1 MANSFIIILLSACL
15 ALVSGHC
22 PAQGVQNNK
31 QTSKESA
38 PFSGFKSFPG
48 SGTATADK
56 RDLPGK
62 QMIQNPILTDDTIK
76 VAGGGTKMLGKA
88 DFLQKV
94 WNYEVSPQQWK
105 FLGEKP
111 AIIDFYADW
120 CGPCK
125 IAAPILEEVS
135 FEFAGQIDVYKIDTQ
150 REQELAALFS
160 IRSIPAFLYIP
171 KSGKP
176 ALSMGIARS
185 KEDTRQMFVDNIKKL
200 LLQEK

>member
-1 MANSFIIILLSACL
+1 MAKSQIIILLSVCL
-15 ALVSGHC
+15 AFVIGHC
-22 PAQGVQNNK
+22 QAQGVQNVRQSSNGLLPI
-31 QTSKESA
+31 SD
-38 PFSGFKSFPG
+38 FKSFPG
-48 SGTATADK
+48 SGNSIGNEKNLLDAQK
-56 RDLPGK
+56 IVL
-62 QMIQNPILTDDTIK
+62 PILTDDTIK
-76 VAGGGTKMLGKA
+76 VAGGGTKKLGKA
-88 DFLQKV
+88 EFLQKV
-94 WNYEVSPQQWK
+94 WNYEVSSQQWE

-135 FEFAGQIDVYKIDTQ
+135 YEFAGQIDVYKVDTQ

-171 KSGKP
+171 KTGKP
-176 ALSMGIARS
+176 ALSMGIART